1 MKNSNRL
8 MMYVSIAL
16 ALGLIAVGIATR
28 PTHTPVER
36 VSIEYRVDVPVQ
48 EQKAQVVQSAPSVAD
63 ETLTTLVESYVDT
76 YEDNAEAMIA
86 LATED
91 MRARENWQLVRMM
104 VVMTVVFALLFIV
117 FTSLPRLWTLLLAR
131 SVQPTTT
138 GEWKVRDL

>member
-1 MKNSNRL
+1 MKGTW
-8 MMYVSIAL
+8 MMIGSIAVVL
-16 ALGLIAVGIATR
+16 TLCALGYAMR
-28 PTHTPVER
+28 PTYTPAVES
-36 VSIEYRVDVPVQ
+36 VSIEYRVDVPQ
-48 EQKAQVVQSAPSVAD
+48 AQVVQSAPSVAD
-63 ETLTTLVESYVDT
+63 ETLGTIVESYVDIS
-76 YEDNAEAMIA
+76 EDNSEALIA

>member
-1 MKNSNRL
+1 MKGTW
-8 MMYVSIAL
+8 MMIGSIAVVL
-16 ALGLIAVGIATR
+16 ALCVLGYATR
-28 PTHTPVER
+28 PTYTPVES
-36 VSIEYRVDVPVQ
+36 VSIEYRVDVTQ
-48 EQKAQVVQSAPSVAD
+48 AKVVESAPSVTD
-63 ETLTTLVESYVDT
+63 ETLGTIVESYVDIS
-76 YEDNAEAMIA
+76 EDNSEALIA

-131 SVQPTTT
+131 SVQPTAT